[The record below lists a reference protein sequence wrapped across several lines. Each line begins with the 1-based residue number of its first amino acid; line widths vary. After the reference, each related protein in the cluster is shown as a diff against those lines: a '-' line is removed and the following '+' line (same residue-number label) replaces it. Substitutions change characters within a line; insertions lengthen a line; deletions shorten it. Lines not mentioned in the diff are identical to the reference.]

1 MNNARTASAF
11 GWRPAA
17 PKNVLAQAPVL
28 WAMVQSCWS
37 QDPLER
43 PSFLQL
49 ALEIEGGAGSPVA
62 SAGHAMTTGMASR
75 ETGEDAPESQHD
87 GGGDNTSAHQEQIV
101 LLQAQI
107 KQQQTQIK
115 QLRAA
120 TKLDESSAALGV

>member
-1 MNNARTASAF
+1 MNNARTASSF

-17 PKNVLAQAPVL
+17 PKKVLAQAPVL

-49 ALEIEGGAGSPVA
+49 ALEIEGGACSPVA
-62 SAGHAMTTGMASR
+62 SAEHAVTTIASS
-75 ETGEDAPESQHD
+75 ESGGDALESQRG
-87 GGGDNTSAHQEQIV
+87 GGGDISALQEQNALLQEQVI

-107 KQQQTQIK
+107 NSW
-115 QLRAA
+115 RG
-120 TKLDESSAALGV
+120 TKVDDSRVAREV